1 MYGTEINIKI
11 TDFEDDEELQEIIN
25 WLQYMLNRSK
35 AIQEKRDI
43 ERELKRSTS
52 RKKVTLPLSL
62 DTIEESEEESIL
74 PQPAKKEE
82 KEPSKVPRVVCIC
95 GVDYVAK
102 NKTRHE
108 KSRGHLNYM
117 ENKK

>member
-1 MYGTEINIKI
+1 MYGTEFTIKI

-35 AIQEKRDI
+35 AIQEKKDL

-52 RKKVTLPLSL
+52 RKRTIPLSL
-62 DTIEESEEESIL
+62 DTIEEEEESIL
-74 PQPAKKEE
+74 AEPAKKEE
-82 KEPSKVPRVVCIC
+82 KEPSKAPRAVCIC

-108 KSRGHLNYM
+108 KSNAHLKYL
-117 ENKK
+117 EQNKK